1 MPKQKP
7 SAQVATLRRQ
17 QAELMAKLKEAQ
29 TKAREEEKEIER
41 RKNELAGWVALR
53 ESEAN
58 PSGAFAVALG
68 DLLNAG
74 LTKTANRALFGLP
87 ALPKASDA
95 PEAGNGGT
103 GAAPALADTAT
114 AKAAEKSPRRTN
126 RRGQ

>member
-7 SAQVATLRRQ
+7 SDQVATLRRQ
-17 QAELMAKLKEAQ
+17 QAELMAKLREAE

-41 RKNELAGWVALR
+41 RKNELAGWIALR
-53 ESEAN
+53 ESETN

-68 DLLNAG
+68 ELLNAG

-95 PEAGNGGT
+95 TEAGNGGT

-114 AKAAEKSPRRTN
+114 AEAAEKSPRRTT